1 MSFNP
6 IVIDE
11 KSSKFIQSASEAA
24 IQRLKVEHGVE
35 CADWKGIPTI
45 SIIFFEEVFRELGN
59 QARNNGGEAKI
70 SIHQL
75 MTIGVDLR
83 EEEDAEKNGNR
94 NISVVLGP
102 IPKQLVKNDALT
114 EADE

>member
-11 KSSKFIQSASEAA
+11 KSSKFIQTASEAA

-45 SIIFFEEVFRELGN
+45 SIIFFEEIFRELGN

-70 SIHQL
+70 VLPQL

-83 EEEDAEKNGNR
+83 EQEDAEKQGNCTV
-94 NISVVLGP
+94 NISVAPL
-102 IPKQLVKNDALT
+102 PKQLIKNDALT